1 MDYGYPHAKRSS
13 KKICFLPNSDVTTP
27 WLVATKYGKIGYLP
41 KSDCRILHPDLG
53 KKTFF
58 FCLTPKWQVWF
69 CLSPLAGSC
78 TLTSAKPYHATR
90 ISSKKIFF
98 LPKSGCRILQP
109 DFVKINAIGIPI
121 SFLNFPRY
129 ISPHYIREILVVEF
143 YRNDLWVGFGPHAS
157 LHWVRLQQA
166 KSTNRFVTGLWSVMS
181 NVLFLHVYR
190 SLHPLALKQCFTVKL
205 VERFVG
211 FTRVLFSHS

>member
-41 KSDCRILHPDLG
+41 KSDCRILRPDLG
-53 KKTFF
+53 KKFF
-58 FCLTPKWQVWF
+58 FLPNSQVTSLILPKST
-69 CLSPLAGSC
+69 C
-78 TLTSAKPYHATR
+78 R
-90 ISSKKIFF
+90 ILHPDFGKTIPCNQDIVNFFFFF

-109 DFVKINAIGIPI
+109 DVVKINAIGIPI

-211 FTRVLFSHS
+211 FTRVLLSHS